1 MPTYT
6 LEDKETGEQH
16 DVLLSWDDLQQ
27 YKKDNPHL
35 KQVITGGPAITSGVG
50 NRTNL
55 GGSGGFNEMLSKVAD
70 AHPRSELAKNVRRRS
85 AKEVKTDAIIEKH
98 VKMQNAQKKQGKP
111 LNKK

>member
-50 NRTNL
+50 NRTGL

-85 AKEVKTDAIIEKH
+85 AKEVKTDGLK
-98 VKMQNAQKKQGKP
+98 
-111 LNKK
+111 

>member
-16 DVLLSWDDLQQ
+16 DVLMTWDDLQE
-27 YKKDNPHL
+27 YKKGNPHL
-35 KQVITGGPAITSGVG
+35 KQVIVGGPAITSGVG

-85 AKEVKTDAIIEKH
+85 AKEVKTDEIIKKH
-98 VKMQNAQKKQGKP
+98 VDMQSKGLGTKIKK
-111 LNKK
+111 